1 MIVAKSDEAHT
12 FLSEQ
17 IKDRKVKKIY
27 IALVRG
33 EISENEATI
42 NMPIARNMTDRK
54 KMTVSKKRKRSHNSF

>member
-1 MIVAKSDEAHT
+1 M

-42 NMPIARNMTDRK
+42 NMPIARDTSDRK
-54 KMTVSKKRKRSHNSF
+54 KMMVSKKR